1 MSDWGQGAKN
11 NNIGWGQGAAN
22 NNIGWGNSHKVSWA
36 GDTEIVGTDG
46 AAPVN
51 TVAPTISGTAT
62 IGQTLTSTTGTWT
75 SDTGV
80 TGYLYQ
86 WYRGATL
93 ITGATNNTY
102 VLVLADVA
110 FDITCRVAATD
121 TDGTSAYVS
130 SNAIFLFDVDY
141 KAVLDRGTALSYT
154 LPTLAQQKLQ
164 NTLLMNMKTDGVWAK
179 LDVFYN
185 FANNGSQEFG
195 TLNWKSPTTR
205 QSTLIGTP
213 NFISNQGFQG
223 TGTSY
228 ISTNY
233 NPALGG
239 PNKYVQNN
247 ASRYFYLYQNSVSTN
262 VSFDG
267 GNSASVNGISRAN
280 VDSQRINQGSSTLI
294 GIPTNAFDFTA
305 VKGMKSIHR
314 TSSTNVELFNDTTQ
328 GSRTATSVALTSG
341 ANNTIQFVLRG
352 TSTTVFA
359 THTVSMYAMGESLVS
374 ENAAF
379 VADYNTY
386 INAI

>member
-1 MSDWGQGAKN
+1 MFIAIANAIGGNRGFKSD
-11 NNIGWGQGAAN
+11 
-22 NNIGWGNSHKVSWA
+22 GNV
-36 GDTEIVGTDG
+36 
-46 AAPVN
+46 PVN
-51 TVAPTISGTAT
+51 TIAPVISGTAT

-93 ITGATNNTY
+93 ITGATNSTY
-102 VLVLADVA
+102 VLVLADVG
-110 FDITCRVAATD
+110 FDITCMVAATD
-121 TDGTSAYVS
+121 TDGTSSYVS

-228 ISTNY
+228 IDTNF
-233 NPALGG
+233 NPTIGT
-239 PNKYVQNN
+239 NNYVQNN
-247 ASRYFYLYQNSVSTN
+247 ASRYVYMYTAGVSTN
-262 VSFDG
+262 VSLDG
-267 GNSASVNGISRAN
+267 ILLNTRNSITRSSSSA
-280 VDSQRINQGSSTLI
+280 QRINQAALNIT
-294 GIPTNAFDFTA
+294 PNFDFTA
-305 VKGMKSIHR
+305 TKGMKSIHR
-314 TSSTNVELFNDTTQ
+314 TNSTNVELFNDTTQ
-328 GSRTATSVALTSG
+328 GSRTVLSSAMENSVQ
-341 ANNTIQFVLRG
+341 TILRG
-352 TSTTVFA
+352 SSATVFG
-359 THTVSMYAMGESLVS
+359 THTISMYGMGASLVS